1 MTGNPGRVLQ
11 VLVTWL
17 VILAVGGPATAQRHM
32 ARPRPGP
39 RPRPLVRLHGPSA
52 LGAFTLFQLRLN
64 RPLPAPG
71 VGPGTEPASPTF
83 RAGFIATSPNPM
95 NALTHGLVG
104 SAGAFSNVPDSS
116 AANAQSADHAQDVA
130 AVLSANGLPSRA
142 GSLRWP
148 VGLLGLP
155 GIDAAGSRLDVGRA
169 LSMAAVGEQRD
180 EFGATVQGKAVPAIR
195 ELRHALEEQKRELTP
210 QQYEEAAQFLR
221 KLSKAVRDLE

>member
-1 MTGNPGRVLQ
+1 MTSIPGRVLK
-11 VLVTWL
+11 VLPAWL
-17 VILAVGGPATAQRHM
+17 AILAVAGPVSAQRHM
-32 ARPRPGP
+32 ARPRPAP
-39 RPRPLVRLHGPSA
+39 HPRPLVRLHGPSA

-83 RAGFIATSPNPM
+83 RAGFGAANPNPM

-104 SAGAFSNVPDSS
+104 SAGAFSNAPESS
-116 AANAQSADHAQDVA
+116 AANAQSTGHAQDVA

-148 VGLLGLP
+148 VALLGLP

-169 LSMAAVGEQRD
+169 LSMAAAGEQRD

-195 ELRHALEEQKRELTP
+195 DLRRMLEDQNRELTP
-210 QQYEEAAQFLR
+210 QAYQEAEQFLR